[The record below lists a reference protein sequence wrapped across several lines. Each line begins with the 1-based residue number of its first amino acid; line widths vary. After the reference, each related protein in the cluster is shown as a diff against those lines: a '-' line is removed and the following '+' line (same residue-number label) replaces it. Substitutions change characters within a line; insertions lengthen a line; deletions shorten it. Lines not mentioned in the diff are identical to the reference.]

1 MEKIKDELEE
11 LEKNVIYLNESIEDN
26 DINEL
31 FIINE
36 NKKRELQKI
45 EDMIKSKTKI
55 LDELETH
62 EYNPDCE
69 KCMKNPKVIEMFNIK
84 EDIKIFNKEKK
95 LINIDKSIDEKKE
108 IYEKNKMELNKCYK
122 NINEKG
128 GKLKVLNENK
138 INNEKYLVDV
148 ENKIKLIKINEKIN
162 NEKNNLDIDGLMK
175 DSENIHKKME
185 IMLKK
190 IESKKDLEN
199 KLRDLE
205 NDKILIIK
213 NEEMKEYNEKIENE
227 IRRIKEVM
235 EELKNKMEGDKSINE
250 IENEQKINIIL
261 LEKLNKE
268 LLEIDIQKENIKENK
283 LIKSEIDELDIK
295 IKKENKDY
303 LSLEKDLTKREIG
316 NNNLIENINNYK
328 KNMGE
333 MKDNEKILKS
343 WEYYNEVVDKNGI
356 PLYII
361 NKYLEIITKGI
372 NKIIG
377 TIINKRIELYEMSD
391 NIIIN
396 IYDGENKIVD
406 FVGGMET
413 FILDISFKIT
423 LSKIMELSKCNFLFI
438 DEGISSFDKDNL
450 TNIEELF
457 YFLNQHFDYIF
468 LMSHIEQIK
477 DYVSQKIMIKND
489 GGFSKITY

>member
-1 MEKIKDELEE
+1 
-11 LEKNVIYLNESIEDN
+11 
-26 DINEL
+26 
-31 FIINE
+31 
-36 NKKRELQKI
+36 
-45 EDMIKSKTKI
+45 
-55 LDELETH
+55 
-62 EYNPDCE
+62 
-69 KCMKNPKVIEMFNIK
+69 
-84 EDIKIFNKEKK
+84 
-95 LINIDKSIDEKKE
+95 
-108 IYEKNKMELNKCYK
+108 
-122 NINEKG
+122 
-128 GKLKVLNENK
+128 
-138 INNEKYLVDV
+138 
-148 ENKIKLIKINEKIN
+148 
-162 NEKNNLDIDGLMK
+162 
-175 DSENIHKKME
+175 
-185 IMLKK
+185 ML
-190 IESKKDLEN
+190 
-199 KLRDLE
+199 
-205 NDKILIIK
+205 KILIIK
-213 NEEMKEYNEKIENE
+213 NEEMKEYNEKVDSE
-227 IRRIKEVM
+227 IKIIKREM

-268 LLEIDIQKENIKENK
+268 LLEIDIQKENIKENNG
-283 LIKSEIDELDIK
+283 IKNKMNELEIEF
-295 IKKENKDY
+295 KKKGKEI

-477 DYVSQKIMIKND
+477 DYVSQKIMIKNE